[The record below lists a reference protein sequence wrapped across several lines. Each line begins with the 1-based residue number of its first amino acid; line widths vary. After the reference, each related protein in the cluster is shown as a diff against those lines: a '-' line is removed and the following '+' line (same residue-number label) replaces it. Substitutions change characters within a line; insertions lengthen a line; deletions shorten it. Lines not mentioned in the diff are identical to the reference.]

1 MRFLLDTHLLVWAAG
16 SPERLS
22 NTAHTLIQDP
32 SNSLVF
38 SVVSIWEVAIKHGL
52 GRQEFRTDPR
62 VFRLRLLSNGF
73 EELLVTGEQAIGV
86 ATLPPLHRDPFDRLL
101 IAQASAEGLTL
112 LSADRLV
119 AAYPGPILRV

>member
-22 NTAHTLIQDP
+22 DTARGLIEDPGNT
-32 SNSLVF
+32 LVF

-52 GRQEFRTDPR
+52 GRPEFQTDPR
-62 VFRLRLLSNGF
+62 VFRLRLLSQGF
-73 EELLVTGEQAIGV
+73 EELTVIGEHAIGV
-86 ATLPPLHRDPFDRLL
+86 ATLPSLHRDPFDRLL

-119 AAYPGPILRV
+119 TAYPGPILRV